1 MKYAVIVCLLF
12 CFVVSCK
19 SNNVQDDHSILDDD
33 LRSSYL
39 ELNESIYKAKS
50 ALLFDNEITV
60 NDCDSYLKLSK
71 DNKMLET
78 IENQLI
84 KSEYL
89 ICDALS
95 AISQFTLYTGEVQ
108 QKLIGEKLLH
118 NLDLRTF
125 PNSFSRLAN
134 ESSFTLGKIFPDN
147 SSASG
152 NIAFFESD
160 DWAFTLKVVA
170 VIDANKN
177 VYQDWVVQLADES
190 KLGNYR
196 NYATFIIYDIQND
209 NYLKAVVY
217 P

>member
-19 SNNVQDDHSILDDD
+19 SNSIQDNHSILDDE

-39 ELNESIYKAKS
+39 ELKGFKNKTKSTLFFNNEM
-50 ALLFDNEITV
+50 TV
-60 NDCDSYLKLSK
+60 NDCESYLKLAN
-71 DNKMLET
+71 DNKILET
-78 IENQLI
+78 IENQLT

-89 ICDALS
+89 ICDAMS
-95 AISQFTLYTGEVQ
+95 AISQFTLYTGEIQ
-108 QKLIGEKLLH
+108 HKLIGEKLLH

-125 PNSFSRLAN
+125 PNSFSKLAN
-134 ESSFTLGKIFPDN
+134 ERSFTLGKIFPDN
-147 SSASG
+147 SNASG

-160 DWAFTLKVVA
+160 DWVFTLKVVA
-170 VIDANKN
+170 VINANKN
-177 VYQDWVVQLADES
+177 IYQDWVVQMADES

-196 NYATFIIYDIQND
+196 NYATFIVYDIQND
-209 NYLKAVVY
+209 NFLKAVTY